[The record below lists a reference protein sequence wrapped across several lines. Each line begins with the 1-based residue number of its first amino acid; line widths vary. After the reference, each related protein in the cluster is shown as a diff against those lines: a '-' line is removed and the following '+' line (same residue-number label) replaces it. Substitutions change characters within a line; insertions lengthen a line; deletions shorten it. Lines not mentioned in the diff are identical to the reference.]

1 MLADVEQQ
9 LRPAE
14 KDRIGKMLAVVAQ
27 MIGAPI
33 PTPNVIAM
41 YIGFLSEYPQDLI
54 DEMGTYV
61 IRHHKFNTYPRVADF
76 EEPVRQ
82 TMLNRKR
89 ALKETLQAR
98 KDYLGTE

>member
-41 YIGFLSEYPQDLI
+41 YI
-54 DEMGTYV
+54 
-61 IRHHKFNTYPRVADF
+61 
-76 EEPVRQ
+76 
-82 TMLNRKR
+82 
-89 ALKETLQAR
+89 
-98 KDYLGTE
+98 